1 MYCTKDCSCSLC
13 RELRVYKPTDKKASH
28 VTALSSNSLVSRM
41 LNDNFILRRRGIS
54 LKNFQPQSLRNSEM
68 CQQLQKPQHLPA
80 THPPQTPSPTPI
92 DGLPEWVEAGVD
104 TSRERKPNHKVVIYF
119 GDSIHRGNQ
128 QSPLQSPKDQ
138 LQSQLLQEMYHKLNT
153 SEERNKKFKAE
164 EAEST
169 TVPAIELRADDELP
183 PYIESVQNGVIN
195 IRIEGNYRRASALV
209 ETVAKPTVAVVGPNK
224 GDNDNDDDDDDD
236 YENSDNPGQ
245 DGAETDSC
253 DWSYVQEWRRAAK
266 RPTGNLPPNFVQHPS
281 ASQVSGL
288 PPAPPLQLQS
298 PHHQQPLSQT
308 PLSAHAGPQGG
319 LALAMATPA
328 PRIFKELA
336 QQPNKGLSHKVVTSP
351 SFGQVTSP
359 IQMTSLVSTAKAL
372 IPQRAVAGPARL
384 TVQST
389 PVKSQP
395 PQISGIL
402 RQNQVSPK
410 RPALGIPATITTT
423 GNPSQARTHQHEQ
436 FQALQR
442 VQECHSSSDENRSSG
457 HASMSDTGGHSSSP
471 AGRMTLGPLPEDRLA
486 AGVTNRSTRSRRHR
500 GIIPTGKA
508 PWSGTGLEDIKLAML
523 TLRSQTSSST
533 YSSLSAGSE
542 SSEPARRLGRYSSME
557 TIVTSTSADEFVWV
571 DSHNRLVE
579 LQHPPWSQPCIIRVL
594 RNGRCQQQ
602 AKHLAMEA
610 ASRLG
615 YLLQRALVRIAR
627 EVQRFSAETGLCSKQ
642 EVAGALKV
650 VLSSSLADSCTKA
663 CLRAAAMFAVP
674 GESAL
679 KQSKSAR
686 AGLQLSVGRF
696 SRWMTDA
703 RLGKF
708 IHEYAAVYL
717 CAGIENLLEEIALQ
731 CNGTTAAAL
740 DQSIS
745 NSGDVW
751 GLLQPFAHL
760 NAGRVASGALALPRW
775 ASGSSLAT
783 CVGSVREL
791 KEKAL
796 RTQQEF
802 QLAVALSGPALVA
815 LFYFMRCSQLEHTEL
830 LADSGSNSGQ
840 AQAAPQA
847 VGPSA
852 GHHVQ
857 ELCYERAY
865 VVLPPLAEWLRVAA
879 AHAEHRS
886 ALIIDKDDVMQA
898 ARLLL
903 PGVDCPIR
911 PVAHEE
917 ELPTKKMHF
926 NPPASSSPSTGTGSS
941 SSSSP
946 VFSSIGIGEDTSD
959 LGRRATIGVAFKLL
973 LTGRA
978 ELMAQAAQLLPPTT
992 RYDTQNG
999 AGLTA
1004 LMLASIRNDE
1014 VALHALLDAGCD
1026 PNVEVPHAGSSGY
1039 PAIQPDT
1046 QHWTALSF
1054 AASRANYVASRILLE
1069 RGGKVEG
1076 GARSSEEKCTL
1087 TPLQLAA
1094 GTGNLDIVALL
1105 LTHGANAFL
1114 STQQKDFLCFAGSAQ
1129 KGCFC
1134 AISVAAAHGHR
1145 SCLRKLL
1152 THPVSPVTRDVLS
1165 LEEMLAEGDIGVI
1178 RSGVGSVS
1186 GGGSVN
1192 INSEDPIPL
1201 LNKTQIKRLQE
1212 AMYHSAENNYL
1223 DITIEL
1229 RKLGVPWT
1237 LHCWMHAL
1245 SAAHDFRLDG
1255 VIDQLLQDFLQVC
1268 PDDYSAQFVSECLPL
1283 LFNIFRNK
1291 NEGTTLLLA
1300 DIFATCFGWETLSP
1314 VKEQPPMQPVQGSRI
1329 DPKFVNNPE
1338 LSDVTFR
1345 VESKIFYG
1353 HKIVL
1358 VTASPRF
1365 QSMLN
1370 SKLSDASSTPT
1381 VQINDIRYHIFQLVM
1396 QFLYS
1401 GGCSALDVADGD
1413 VLELMAAASF
1423 FQLEGLL
1430 RYTESRCSE
1439 MVDVDNVVAL
1449 YIHAKVYNAN
1459 RLLEFCQC
1467 FLLQN
1472 MVALLTYDDSVKRLL
1487 FAKKIPNHDVLSGLL
1502 QTLQTR
1508 LKARKPNIGGCL
1520 VSSYRSHAAT
1530 SVKK

>member
-1 MYCTKDCSCSLC
+1 MPTRHNWDT
-13 RELRVYKPTDKKASH
+13 ERVGVAH
-28 VTALSSNSLVSRM
+28 LAGALSPLCITDANHE
-41 LNDNFILRRRGIS
+41 ILR
-54 LKNFQPQSLRNSEM
+54 P
-68 CQQLQKPQHLPA
+68 KP
-80 THPPQTPSPTPI
+80 
-92 DGLPEWVEAGVD
+92 
-104 TSRERKPNHKVVIYF
+104 R
-119 GDSIHRGNQ
+119 
-128 QSPLQSPKDQ
+128 
-138 LQSQLLQEMYHKLNT
+138 
-153 SEERNKKFKAE
+153 
-164 EAEST
+164 
-169 TVPAIELRADDELP
+169 
-183 PYIESVQNGVIN
+183 
-195 IRIEGNYRRASALV
+195 
-209 ETVAKPTVAVVGPNK
+209 
-224 GDNDNDDDDDDD
+224 
-236 YENSDNPGQ
+236 
-245 DGAETDSC
+245 
-253 DWSYVQEWRRAAK
+253 
-266 RPTGNLPPNFVQHPS
+266 RPTGNLPPNFGQHP
-281 ASQVSGL
+281 APSQITGL
-288 PPAPPLQLQS
+288 PPVPPPQMQS
-298 PHHQQPLSQT
+298 PPHQQHPTSLT
-308 PLSAHAGPQGG
+308 PQKG
-319 LALAMATPA
+319 LAVAMATPA

-336 QQPNKGLSHKVVTSP
+336 QQPSKGMPPKLVTS
-351 SFGQVTSP
+351 SSGSSQVTPSGKMP
-359 IQMTSLVSTAKAL
+359 SAVSASKAL
-372 IPQRAVAGPARL
+372 VPQRAVAGPARL

-395 PQISGIL
+395 PQLSGSL
-402 RQNQVSPK
+402 GQSQVSPS
-410 RPALGIPATITTT
+410 RPTLGIPTTAGQT
-423 GNPSQARTHQHEQ
+423 TPARTHQHDQ
-436 FQALQR
+436 FRALQR

-471 AGRMTLGPLPEDRLA
+471 AGGMTLGPLPEDRLA

-500 GIIPTGKA
+500 GIMPAGKA

-542 SSEPARRLGRYSSME
+542 SSEPARRLGRYSSLE
-557 TIVTSTSADEFVWV
+557 TVVTSTSADEFVWV

-579 LQHPPWSQPCIIRVL
+579 LQHPPWSQQCILRVL

-602 AKHLAMEA
+602 AEHLAVEA
-610 ASRLG
+610 VSRLG

-627 EVQRFSAETGLCSKQ
+627 EIQRFSAGVGLCSKQ
-642 EVAGALKV
+642 EVAGALRV
-650 VLSSSLADSCTKA
+650 VLSSALADSCTKA
-663 CLRAAAMFAVP
+663 CLRSAAMFAVP

-696 SRWMTDA
+696 YRWMTDA

-731 CNGTTAAAL
+731 CNGSTAAAL
-740 DQSIS
+740 DQSIAG
-745 NSGDVW
+745 SGDVW

-775 ASGSSLAT
+775 ASASSLAT

-802 QLAVALSGPALVA
+802 QLAAALSGSALAA

-830 LADSGSNSGQ
+830 LAASGCSSGQ
-840 AQAAPQA
+840 AQPVPPGQAPSS
-847 VGPSA
+847 SA

-879 AHAEHRS
+879 AHAEHRN
-886 ALIIDKDDVMQA
+886 ALMIDKDDVMQA

-911 PVAHEE
+911 PVAHDE
-917 ELPTKKMHF
+917 ELPTKKTHF
-926 NPPASSSPSTGTGSS
+926 TNAHAPAASSTGTGTGSS
-941 SSSSP
+941 SCSSP
-946 VFSSIGIGEDTSD
+946 VVSGIGIGIGEDTSE

-978 ELMAQAAQLLPPTT
+978 ELLAQAAQLLPPTT
-992 RYDTQNG
+992 RYDTQNS

-1004 LMLASIRNDE
+1004 LMIASIRNDE

-1026 PNVEVPHAGSSGY
+1026 PNVEVPPAGSAGH

-1054 AASRANYVASRILLE
+1054 AASRANYVALRILLE

-1094 GTGNLDIVALL
+1094 GTGNLEIVALL
-1105 LTHGANAFL
+1105 LAHGANAFL
-1114 STQQKDFLCFAGSAQ
+1114 STQQKDSLCFAGSAQ

-1152 THPVSPVTRDVLS
+1152 THPVSPGTRDVLS
-1165 LEEMLAEGDIGVI
+1165 LEEMLAEGDVAGV
-1178 RSGVGSVS
+1178 RAGGGS
-1186 GGGSVN
+1186 GGGVGPSSASN
-1192 INSEDPIPL
+1192 SGNSEDLLPL

-1212 AMYHSAENNYL
+1212 AMYHSAENNHL

-1245 SAAHDFRLDG
+1245 SAAHDLRLDA

-1300 DIFATCFGWETLSP
+1300 DIFATCFGWETLPP

-1345 VESKIFYG
+1345 VEGKIFYG

-1365 QSMLN
+1365 QSMLS
-1370 SKLSDASSTPT
+1370 SKLSEASSTPT

-1396 QFLYS
+1396 QFLYC
-1401 GGCSALDVADGD
+1401 GGCSSLDVAHGD

-1430 RYTESRCSE
+1430 RYTEARCSE
-1439 MVDVDNVVAL
+1439 MVDVDNVVAM

-1459 RLLEFCQC
+1459 RLLEYCQC

-1487 FAKKIPNHDVLSGLL
+1487 FAKKIPNHDVLAGLL
-1502 QTLQTR
+1502 QTLQNR
-1508 LKARKPNIGGCL
+1508 LKTRKPNSGGGL
-1520 VSSYRSHAAT
+1520 VNSYRSPPAT
-1530 SVKK
+1530 PVKK

>member
-1 MYCTKDCSCSLC
+1 MPTRHNWDT
-13 RELRVYKPTDKKASH
+13 ERVGVAH
-28 VTALSSNSLVSRM
+28 LAGALSPLCITDANHE
-41 LNDNFILRRRGIS
+41 ILR
-54 LKNFQPQSLRNSEM
+54 P
-68 CQQLQKPQHLPA
+68 KP
-80 THPPQTPSPTPI
+80 
-92 DGLPEWVEAGVD
+92 
-104 TSRERKPNHKVVIYF
+104 R
-119 GDSIHRGNQ
+119 
-128 QSPLQSPKDQ
+128 
-138 LQSQLLQEMYHKLNT
+138 
-153 SEERNKKFKAE
+153 
-164 EAEST
+164 
-169 TVPAIELRADDELP
+169 
-183 PYIESVQNGVIN
+183 
-195 IRIEGNYRRASALV
+195 
-209 ETVAKPTVAVVGPNK
+209 
-224 GDNDNDDDDDDD
+224 
-236 YENSDNPGQ
+236 
-245 DGAETDSC
+245 
-253 DWSYVQEWRRAAK
+253 
-266 RPTGNLPPNFVQHPS
+266 RPTGNLPPNFGGQQPPS
-281 ASQVSGL
+281 QMTGL
-288 PPAPPLQLQS
+288 PPVPVSAPVALQSQAQLQQLQGA
-298 PHHQQPLSQT
+298 PHT
-308 PLSAHAGPQGG
+308 PQAGGAG
-319 LALAMATPA
+319 LAVAMATPA
-328 PRIFKELA
+328 PRVFKELA
-336 QQPNKGLSHKVVTSP
+336 QQPNKAPVGGSK
-351 SFGQVTSP
+351 
-359 IQMTSLVSTAKAL
+359 LVSSPLPQPQLATSVAKGGM
-372 IPQRAVAGPARL
+372 PQRAVTGPARL

-395 PQISGIL
+395 PQLSGSL
-402 RQNQVSPK
+402 QSSPS
-410 RPALGIPATITTT
+410 RPTLGIPTAT
-423 GNPSQARTHQHEQ
+423 PPQQQQQQQPQQQAAPRHQHEQ
-436 FQALQR
+436 FRALQR

-471 AGRMTLGPLPEDRLA
+471 AGGMTLGPLPEDRLA

-500 GIIPTGKA
+500 GIMPGGKA
-508 PWSGTGLEDIKLAML
+508 PWSGTGLEDIKLAIQQL
-523 TLRSQTSSST
+523 TMRSQTSSST

-542 SSEPARRLGRYSSME
+542 SSEPARRLGRYSSLE
-557 TIVTSTSADEFVWV
+557 TVITSTSADEFVWV

-579 LQHPPWSQPCIIRVL
+579 LQHPPWSQQCIMRVL
-594 RNGRCQQQ
+594 RHGRCKQQ
-602 AKHLAMEA
+602 AEQVTVEVI
-610 ASRLG
+610 SRLG

-627 EVQRFSAETGLCSKQ
+627 EIQRFSAGLGLCSKQ
-642 EVAGALKV
+642 EVAGAFKV
-650 VLSSSLADSCTKA
+650 VLCSTLADSCTKA

-686 AGLQLSVGRF
+686 AGLQLSVGSF
-696 SRWMTDA
+696 FRWMTDA

-717 CAGIENLLEEIALQ
+717 CAGIENLLEEIMLQ
-731 CNGTTAAAL
+731 CGNGNGNSTAAAL
-740 DQSIS
+740 DQSIAS
-745 NSGDVW
+745 SGDFW

-760 NAGRVASGALALPRW
+760 NAGRIASGALAMPRW
-775 ASGSSLAT
+775 ASPFSLAT
-783 CVGSVREL
+783 CVGSIREL

-802 QLAVALSGPALVA
+802 QHAAALSNAALSA

-830 LADSGSNSGQ
+830 AAQSSTAGQAPPNSGTQ
-840 AQAAPQA
+840 N
-847 VGPSA
+847 
-852 GHHVQ
+852 VQ

-865 VVLPPLAEWLRVAA
+865 VVLPPLAEWLRVAS
-879 AHAEHRS
+879 AHAEHRNG
-886 ALIIDKDDVMQA
+886 LMIDKDDILQA

-911 PVAHEE
+911 AVAHDE
-917 ELPTKKMHF
+917 ELPTKKTHF
-926 NPPASSSPSTGTGSS
+926 GNSCSS
-941 SSSSP
+941 SSSTGGGSVTGTASSCSSP
-946 VFSSIGIGEDTSD
+946 AAAVSSIGEDTSE

-978 ELMAQAAQLLPPTT
+978 ELLAQAAQLLPPTT
-992 RYDTQNG
+992 RYDTQNS

-1004 LMLASIRNDE
+1004 LMVASIRNDE

-1026 PNVEVPHAGSSGY
+1026 PNVEVPAAGSNGY

-1054 AASRANYVASRILLE
+1054 AASRANYVALRILLE

-1094 GTGNLDIVALL
+1094 GTGNLEMVALL
-1105 LTHGANAFL
+1105 LAHGANAFL
-1114 STQQKDFLCFAGSAQ
+1114 STQQKDTLCFAAAAQ

-1152 THPVSPVTRDVLS
+1152 THPVSPGTRDVLS
-1165 LEEMLAEGDIGVI
+1165 LEEMLAEGDVVGV
-1178 RSGVGSVS
+1178 RGAGAASVGP
-1186 GGGSVN
+1186 G
-1192 INSEDPIPL
+1192 EDLLPL

-1212 AMYHSAENNYL
+1212 AMYHSAENNHL

-1245 SAAHDFRLDG
+1245 SAAHELRLDA

-1300 DIFATCFGWETLSP
+1300 DIFATCFGWEALHP
-1314 VKEQPPMQPVQGSRI
+1314 LKEQPPMQPVQGTRI

-1345 VESKIFYG
+1345 VEGKIFYG

-1365 QSMLN
+1365 QSMLS
-1370 SKLSDASSTPT
+1370 SKLSDANSTPT

-1401 GGCSALDVADGD
+1401 GGCNALDVSHAD

-1423 FQLEGLL
+1423 FQLEALL
-1430 RYTESRCSE
+1430 RYTEARCSE
-1439 MVDVDNVVAL
+1439 MVDVDNVVAM

-1459 RLLEFCQC
+1459 NLLEYCQS

-1487 FAKKIPNHDVLSGLL
+1487 FAKKIPNHDVLAGLL
-1502 QTLQTR
+1502 HTLQQR
-1508 LKARKPNIGGCL
+1508 LKSRKPGNAGGL
-1520 VSSYRSHAAT
+1520 LNSYRSPPAT
-1530 SVKK
+1530 PVKK

>member
-1 MYCTKDCSCSLC
+1 MPTRHNWDT
-13 RELRVYKPTDKKASH
+13 ERVGVAH
-28 VTALSSNSLVSRM
+28 LAGALSPLCITDANHE
-41 LNDNFILRRRGIS
+41 ILR
-54 LKNFQPQSLRNSEM
+54 P
-68 CQQLQKPQHLPA
+68 KP
-80 THPPQTPSPTPI
+80 
-92 DGLPEWVEAGVD
+92 
-104 TSRERKPNHKVVIYF
+104 R
-119 GDSIHRGNQ
+119 
-128 QSPLQSPKDQ
+128 
-138 LQSQLLQEMYHKLNT
+138 
-153 SEERNKKFKAE
+153 
-164 EAEST
+164 
-169 TVPAIELRADDELP
+169 
-183 PYIESVQNGVIN
+183 
-195 IRIEGNYRRASALV
+195 
-209 ETVAKPTVAVVGPNK
+209 
-224 GDNDNDDDDDDD
+224 
-236 YENSDNPGQ
+236 
-245 DGAETDSC
+245 
-253 DWSYVQEWRRAAK
+253 
-266 RPTGNLPPNFVQHPS
+266 RPTGNLPPTFGQQAP
-281 ASQVSGL
+281 AQVTGL
-288 PPAPPLQLQS
+288 PPVPVPLQPQLQA
-298 PHHQQPLSQT
+298 QQQAQPALA
-308 PLSAHAGPQGG
+308 AHGAPQVGAGGG
-319 LALAMATPA
+319 GHAVAMATPA
-328 PRIFKELA
+328 PRVFKELA
-336 QQPNKGLSHKVVTSP
+336 QQPNKAPVSVNKMTANALPVVTSP
-351 SFGQVTSP
+351 LPQQQQLTSP
-359 IQMTSLVSTAKAL
+359 ISKAAM
-372 IPQRAVAGPARL
+372 PQRAVAGPARL

-395 PQISGIL
+395 PQLSGSL
-402 RQNQVSPK
+402 QSSPS
-410 RPALGIPATITTT
+410 RPTLGIPTATTT
-423 GNPSQARTHQHEQ
+423 QAPRTHQHEQ
-436 FQALQR
+436 FRALQR

-471 AGRMTLGPLPEDRLA
+471 AGGMTLGPLPEDRLA

-500 GIIPTGKA
+500 GIMPAGKA
-508 PWSGTGLEDIKLAML
+508 PWSGSGLEDIKLAIQQL
-523 TLRSQTSSST
+523 TMRSQTSSST

-542 SSEPARRLGRYSSME
+542 SSEPARRLGRYSSLE
-557 TIVTSTSADEFVWV
+557 TVITSTSADEFVWV

-579 LQHPPWSQPCIIRVL
+579 LQHPPWSQQCIMRVL
-594 RNGRCQQQ
+594 RNGRCKQQ
-602 AKHLAMEA
+602 AEHVSVEVI
-610 ASRLG
+610 SRLG

-627 EVQRFSAETGLCSKQ
+627 EIQRFSAGLGLCSKQ
-642 EVAGALKV
+642 EVTGAFKV
-650 VLSSSLADSCTKA
+650 VLCSTLADSCTKA

-679 KQSKSAR
+679 KQSKSSR
-686 AGLQLSVGRF
+686 AGLQLSVGSF
-696 SRWMTDA
+696 FRWMTDA

-717 CAGIENLLEEIALQ
+717 CAGIENLLEEIMLQ
-731 CNGTTAAAL
+731 CGGGAGGTTAQAL
-740 DQSIS
+740 DQSIAS
-745 NSGDVW
+745 SGDFW

-760 NAGRVASGALALPRW
+760 NAGRIASGALAMPRW
-775 ASGSSLAT
+775 ASTFSLAT
-783 CVGSVREL
+783 CVGSIREL

-802 QLAVALSGPALVA
+802 QHAAALSNAALSA

-830 LADSGSNSGQ
+830 AAQSSTAGQAPPNSGTQ
-840 AQAAPQA
+840 N
-847 VGPSA
+847 
-852 GHHVQ
+852 VQ

-865 VVLPPLAEWLRVAA
+865 VVLPPLAEWLRVAS
-879 AHAEHRS
+879 AHAEHRNG
-886 ALIIDKDDVMQA
+886 LMIDKDDILQA

-911 PVAHEE
+911 PVAHDE
-917 ELPTKKMHF
+917 ELPTKKTHF
-926 NPPASSSPSTGTGSS
+926 SSASSAGSSATGTGSS

-946 VFSSIGIGEDTSD
+946 AVSSIGEDTSE

-978 ELMAQAAQLLPPTT
+978 ELLAQAAQLLPPTT
-992 RYDTQNG
+992 RYDTQNS

-1004 LMLASIRNDE
+1004 LMIASIRNDE

-1026 PNVEVPHAGSSGY
+1026 PNVEVPAAGSTGY

-1054 AASRANYVASRILLE
+1054 AASRANYVALRILLE

-1094 GTGNLDIVALL
+1094 GTGNLEMVALL
-1105 LTHGANAFL
+1105 LAHGANAFL
-1114 STQQKDFLCFAGSAQ
+1114 STQQKDTLCFAGAAQ

-1145 SCLRKLL
+1145 ACLRKLL
-1152 THPVSPVTRDVLS
+1152 THPLSPGTRDVLS
-1165 LEEMLAEGDIGVI
+1165 LEEMLAEGDVVGV
-1178 RSGVGSVS
+1178 RGSGAATATVAG
-1186 GGGSVN
+1186 
-1192 INSEDPIPL
+1192 EDLLPL

-1212 AMYHSAENNYL
+1212 AMYHSAENNHL

-1245 SAAHDFRLDG
+1245 SAAHELRLDA

-1300 DIFATCFGWETLSP
+1300 DIFATCFGWEALHP
-1314 VKEQPPMQPVQGSRI
+1314 LKEQPPLQPVQGTRI

-1345 VESKIFYG
+1345 VEGKIFYG

-1365 QSMLN
+1365 QSML
-1370 SKLSDASSTPT
+1370 SAKLSDASSTPT

-1401 GGCSALDVADGD
+1401 GGCSALDVSHGD

-1423 FQLEGLL
+1423 FQLEALL
-1430 RYTESRCSE
+1430 RYTEARCSE
-1439 MVDVDNVVAL
+1439 MVDVDNVVAM

-1459 RLLEFCQC
+1459 NLLEYCQC

-1487 FAKKIPNHDVLSGLL
+1487 FAKKIPNHDVLAGLL
-1502 QTLQTR
+1502 QTLQQR
-1508 LKARKPNIGGCL
+1508 LKSRKPNAGGL
-1520 VSSYRSHAAT
+1520 VNVYRSPPAT
-1530 SVKK
+1530 PVKK

>member
-1 MYCTKDCSCSLC
+1 MPTRHNWDT
-13 RELRVYKPTDKKASH
+13 ERVGVAH
-28 VTALSSNSLVSRM
+28 LAGALSPLCITDANHE
-41 LNDNFILRRRGIS
+41 ILR
-54 LKNFQPQSLRNSEM
+54 P
-68 CQQLQKPQHLPA
+68 KP
-80 THPPQTPSPTPI
+80 
-92 DGLPEWVEAGVD
+92 
-104 TSRERKPNHKVVIYF
+104 R
-119 GDSIHRGNQ
+119 
-128 QSPLQSPKDQ
+128 
-138 LQSQLLQEMYHKLNT
+138 
-153 SEERNKKFKAE
+153 
-164 EAEST
+164 
-169 TVPAIELRADDELP
+169 
-183 PYIESVQNGVIN
+183 
-195 IRIEGNYRRASALV
+195 
-209 ETVAKPTVAVVGPNK
+209 
-224 GDNDNDDDDDDD
+224 
-236 YENSDNPGQ
+236 
-245 DGAETDSC
+245 
-253 DWSYVQEWRRAAK
+253 
-266 RPTGNLPPNFVQHPS
+266 RPTGNLPTNFGQHP
-281 ASQVSGL
+281 APSQMTGL
-288 PPAPPLQLQS
+288 PPVPPPQLQS
-298 PHHQQPLSQT
+298 PPHQQHQQPLSQT
-308 PLSAHAGPQGG
+308 PLTPQKG
-319 LALAMATPA
+319 LAVAMATPA
-328 PRIFKELA
+328 PRVFKELA
-336 QQPNKGLSHKVVTSP
+336 QQPNKGIPHKVVTTFSA
-351 SFGQVTSP
+351 GQVSSSCKMPSP
-359 IQMTSLVSTAKAL
+359 VSASKAV

-395 PQISGIL
+395 PQLSGSL
-402 RQNQVSPK
+402 GQSQVSPS
-410 RPALGIPATITTT
+410 RPTLGIPTTT
-423 GNPSQARTHQHEQ
+423 GNPTPARTHQHDQ
-436 FQALQR
+436 FRAMQR

-471 AGRMTLGPLPEDRLA
+471 AGGMTLGPLPEDRLA

-500 GIIPTGKA
+500 GIMPAGKA

-542 SSEPARRLGRYSSME
+542 SSEPARRLGRYSSLE
-557 TIVTSTSADEFVWV
+557 TVVTSTSADEFVWV

-579 LQHPPWSQPCIIRVL
+579 LQHPPWSQQCILRVL
-594 RNGRCQQQ
+594 RNGRCQQKAEQ
-602 AKHLAMEA
+602 LAVEA
-610 ASRLG
+610 VSRLG

-627 EVQRFSAETGLCSKQ
+627 EIQRFSAGVGLCSKQ
-642 EVAGALKV
+642 EVAGALRV

-696 SRWMTDA
+696 YRWMTDA

-745 NSGDVW
+745 SSEVW

-760 NAGRVASGALALPRW
+760 NAGRVASGALAVPRW
-775 ASGSSLAT
+775 ASSLDQSISSGDFWGHLAT
-783 CVGSVREL
+783 CVGSIREL

-802 QLAVALSGPALVA
+802 QLAAALSGSALAA

-830 LADSGSNSGQ
+830 LAASGCNSGQ
-840 AQAAPQA
+840 AQAAPPGA
-847 VGPSA
+847 GAPSA

-865 VVLPPLAEWLRVAA
+865 VVLPPLAEWLRVAS

-886 ALIIDKDDVMQA
+886 SLMIDKDDVMQA

-911 PVAHEE
+911 PVAHDE
-917 ELPTKKMHF
+917 ELPTKKTHF
-926 NPPASSSPSTGTGSS
+926 NNPPTSSSTGTGSS
-941 SSSSP
+941 SCSSP
-946 VFSSIGIGEDTSD
+946 VVSGIGIGIGEDTSE

-978 ELMAQAAQLLPPTT
+978 ELLAQAAQLLPPTT
-992 RYDTQNG
+992 RYDTQNS

-1004 LMLASIRNDE
+1004 LMIASIRNDE

-1026 PNVEVPHAGSSGY
+1026 PNVEVPPAGSAGH
-1039 PAIQPDT
+1039 PAIQADT
-1046 QHWTALSF
+1046 QHWTALCF
-1054 AASRANYVASRILLE
+1054 AASRANYVALRILLE

-1094 GTGNLDIVALL
+1094 GTGNLEIVALL
-1105 LTHGANAFL
+1105 LAHGANAFL
-1114 STQQKDFLCFAGSAQ
+1114 STQQKDSLCFAGSAQ

-1152 THPVSPVTRDVLS
+1152 THPVSPGTRDVLS
-1165 LEEMLAEGDIGVI
+1165 LEEMLAEGDVGGV
-1178 RSGVGSVS
+1178 RGAGGSS
-1186 GGGSVN
+1186 GGPSNGSASGN
-1192 INSEDPIPL
+1192 NEDLLPL

-1212 AMYHSAENNYL
+1212 AMYHSAENNHL

-1245 SAAHDFRLDG
+1245 SAAHDLRLDA

-1300 DIFATCFGWETLSP
+1300 DIFATCFGWETLPP

-1345 VESKIFYG
+1345 VEGKIFYG

-1365 QSMLN
+1365 QSMLS
-1370 SKLSDASSTPT
+1370 SKLSEANSTPT

-1396 QFLYS
+1396 QFLYC
-1401 GGCSALDVADGD
+1401 GGCSSLDVAHGD

-1430 RYTESRCSE
+1430 RYTEARCSE
-1439 MVDVDNVVAL
+1439 MVDVDNVVAM

-1459 RLLEFCQC
+1459 RLLEYCQC

-1487 FAKKIPNHDVLSGLL
+1487 FAKKIPNHDVLAGLL
-1502 QTLQTR
+1502 QTLQNR
-1508 LKARKPNIGGCL
+1508 LKTRKPNSGGGL
-1520 VSSYRSHAAT
+1520 VNYRSPPAT
-1530 SVKK
+1530 PFKK

>member
-1 MYCTKDCSCSLC
+1 MPTRHNWDT
-13 RELRVYKPTDKKASH
+13 ERVGVAH
-28 VTALSSNSLVSRM
+28 LAGALSPLCITDANHE
-41 LNDNFILRRRGIS
+41 ILR
-54 LKNFQPQSLRNSEM
+54 P
-68 CQQLQKPQHLPA
+68 KP
-80 THPPQTPSPTPI
+80 
-92 DGLPEWVEAGVD
+92 
-104 TSRERKPNHKVVIYF
+104 R
-119 GDSIHRGNQ
+119 
-128 QSPLQSPKDQ
+128 
-138 LQSQLLQEMYHKLNT
+138 
-153 SEERNKKFKAE
+153 
-164 EAEST
+164 
-169 TVPAIELRADDELP
+169 
-183 PYIESVQNGVIN
+183 
-195 IRIEGNYRRASALV
+195 
-209 ETVAKPTVAVVGPNK
+209 
-224 GDNDNDDDDDDD
+224 
-236 YENSDNPGQ
+236 
-245 DGAETDSC
+245 
-253 DWSYVQEWRRAAK
+253 
-266 RPTGNLPPNFVQHPS
+266 RPTGNLPPNFAGQQVPS
-281 ASQVSGL
+281 QMTGL
-288 PPAPPLQLQS
+288 PPVPVPVPVALQPQQQQLQATA
-298 PHHQQPLSQT
+298 PHT
-308 PLSAHAGPQGG
+308 PQAGNAG
-319 LALAMATPA
+319 LAVAMATPA
-328 PRIFKELA
+328 PRVFKELA
-336 QQPNKGLSHKVVTSP
+336 QQPNKVPVGSKTPLHPVVSSPLPPQQQQQQKQLTSP
-351 SFGQVTSP
+351 
-359 IQMTSLVSTAKAL
+359 VSKGGM
-372 IPQRAVAGPARL
+372 PQRAVQGPARL

-395 PQISGIL
+395 PQLSGSL
-402 RQNQVSPK
+402 QSSPS
-410 RPALGIPATITTT
+410 RPTLGIPKTATTHQQQ
-423 GNPSQARTHQHEQ
+423 PQQQAAPRTHQHEQ
-436 FQALQR
+436 FRALHR

-471 AGRMTLGPLPEDRLA
+471 AGGMTLGPLPEDRLA

-500 GIIPTGKA
+500 GIMPAGKA
-508 PWSGTGLEDIKLAML
+508 PWSGSGLEDIKLAIQQL
-523 TLRSQTSSST
+523 TMRSQTSSST

-542 SSEPARRLGRYSSME
+542 SSEPARRLGRYSSLE
-557 TIVTSTSADEFVWV
+557 TVITSTSADEFVWV

-579 LQHPPWSQPCIIRVL
+579 LQHPPWSQQCIMRVL
-594 RNGRCQQQ
+594 RSGRCKQQ
-602 AKHLAMEA
+602 AEHVSVEVI
-610 ASRLG
+610 SRLG

-627 EVQRFSAETGLCSKQ
+627 EIQRFSAGLGLCSKQ
-642 EVAGALKV
+642 EVAGAFKV
-650 VLSSSLADSCTKA
+650 VLCSTLADSCTKA

-686 AGLQLSVGRF
+686 AGLQLSVGSF
-696 SRWMTDA
+696 FRWMTDA

-717 CAGIENLLEEIALQ
+717 CAGIENLLEEIMLQ
-731 CNGTTAAAL
+731 CGNGGHSTATAL
-740 DQSIS
+740 DQSIAS
-745 NSGDVW
+745 SGDFW

-760 NAGRVASGALALPRW
+760 NAGRIASGALAMPRW
-775 ASGSSLAT
+775 ASPFSLVT
-783 CVGSVREL
+783 CVGSIREL

-802 QLAVALSGPALVA
+802 QHAAALSNAALSA

-830 LADSGSNSGQ
+830 AAQSSTAGQAPPNSGTQ
-840 AQAAPQA
+840 N
-847 VGPSA
+847 
-852 GHHVQ
+852 VQ

-865 VVLPPLAEWLRVAA
+865 VVLPPLAEWLRVAS
-879 AHAEHRS
+879 AHAEHRNG
-886 ALIIDKDDVMQA
+886 LMIDKDDILQA

-911 PVAHEE
+911 PVAHDE
-917 ELPTKKMHF
+917 ELPTKKTHF
-926 NPPASSSPSTGTGSS
+926 SGSSNSSAGGGNATGTASSC
-941 SSSSP
+941 SSP
-946 VFSSIGIGEDTSD
+946 AVSSIGEDTSE

-978 ELMAQAAQLLPPTT
+978 ELLAQAAQLLPPTT
-992 RYDTQNG
+992 RYDTQNS

-1004 LMLASIRNDE
+1004 LMVASIRNDE

-1026 PNVEVPHAGSSGY
+1026 PNVEVPAAGSSGY

-1054 AASRANYVASRILLE
+1054 AASRANYVALRILLE

-1094 GTGNLDIVALL
+1094 GTGNLEMVALL
-1105 LTHGANAFL
+1105 LAHGGNAFL
-1114 STQQKDFLCFAGSAQ
+1114 STQQKDTLCFAGAAQ

-1152 THPVSPVTRDVLS
+1152 THPVSPGTRDVLS
-1165 LEEMLAEGDIGVI
+1165 LEEMLAEGDVVGV
-1178 RSGVGSVS
+1178 RGAGAATAVPG
-1186 GGGSVN
+1186 
-1192 INSEDPIPL
+1192 EDILPL

-1212 AMYHSAENNYL
+1212 AMYHSAENNHL

-1245 SAAHDFRLDG
+1245 SAAHELRLDA

-1300 DIFATCFGWETLSP
+1300 DIFATCFGWEALQP
-1314 VKEQPPMQPVQGSRI
+1314 LKEQPPIQPVQGTRI

-1345 VESKIFYG
+1345 VEGKIFYG

-1365 QSMLN
+1365 QSMLS
-1370 SKLSDASSTPT
+1370 SKLSDATSTPT

-1401 GGCSALDVADGD
+1401 GGCNALDVSHGD

-1423 FQLEGLL
+1423 FQLEALL
-1430 RYTESRCSE
+1430 RYTEARCSE
-1439 MVDVDNVVAL
+1439 MVDVDNVVAM

-1459 RLLEFCQC
+1459 NLLDYCQS

-1487 FAKKIPNHDVLSGLL
+1487 FAKKIPNHDVLAGLL
-1502 QTLQTR
+1502 QTLQQR
-1508 LKARKPNIGGCL
+1508 LKSRKPGNSGGL
-1520 VSSYRSHAAT
+1520 LNSYRSPPAT
-1530 SVKK
+1530 PVKK